1 MDNDR
6 HINFKLLRDRIL
18 GAGSADV
25 SSASSGKKYW
35 RSLEELADSPVFEE
49 FVQREFPQAAEEWND
64 PVERRTFL
72 KLMGASLALAGLSGC
87 VIQPPE
93 KIVPYARQPEEGVP
107 GRGLYFATAFSLSG
121 IATPLL
127 ARSNEGRPTK
137 LEGNPDHPNNRN
149 SDPNDKGSSATD
161 IFSQASILTLYD
173 PDRSQT
179 PLYRGDTRP
188 WSQFVGEIRGLIE
201 DQNHGFK
208 VTKGAGLRFLTET
221 ITSPALAAQLKQ
233 VLTDFPEAKWH
244 QYEPANR
251 DNARAGAVM
260 AFGQPVNTIY
270 DFSKAERILSLGSD
284 FLSAMP
290 GTLRYARDYAAK
302 RRINGEKA
310 EMSRLY
316 VIESTP
322 TLTGANADHRFSVKP
337 SALSN
342 IASTIASS
350 LPSASQVFPFP
361 LVLKNVREESSPWL
375 PAIIEDLRQHPGAS
389 IVIPGD
395 EQPPIVHLVAHLMN
409 AALGNVGKTV
419 FYTDP
424 IEANSV
430 DQTQSLR
437 ELVNDIDGG
446 KVEMLI
452 IIGGNPAYNTPAD
465 LRLDFDRLN
474 NKVKLRAHLNLYN
487 NETSEICHWHIPA
500 THYLES
506 WGDARSYDGTVTI
519 VQPLIA
525 PLYEGKTAHELLAVF
540 SDNYDRKPYDI
551 VKDYWRGVGAG
562 GQGSGAGPKASP
574 TPVSTPVSNAR
585 QAVSTG
591 SGSDRGAAASS
602 SSADFES
609 WWRKCL
615 HDGFIPNTALPTK
628 TVSLKSDWASSLN
641 SSGPRP
647 PATGTYEVLF
657 RTDPSIYDGRF
668 ANNGWLQ
675 ELPKP
680 LTKITWD
687 NVALV
692 SGNTAKKLVV
702 APPDYE
708 QGKKGREAFVD
719 QIELK
724 LDGRAIS
731 KALPVWIMPGQPDD
745 VITIHLGYGRTRA
758 GRVGSTTISWPDSP
772 LPQGGFNAY
781 EIRTSQAPWSA
792 AGAQASKVG
801 GQFQLATTQTH
812 FLMEGRKLLRESS
825 LEEYL
830 KDKEDLREEAEK
842 GKKELHELSL
852 YPEFDYKN
860 QGNGYAWGMSI
871 DLNSCVGCNACMI
884 ACQSENNIPIVGKEQ
899 VVRSREMHWIR
910 IDTYFKGE
918 DPNKPDAGPFF
929 QPVPCMHCENAPC
942 EPVCPVHATVHSS
955 EGLNDMVYNRCVG
968 TKYCSNNCPYK
979 VRRFN
984 FFLYQD
990 WDTPTYQLMRN
1001 PDVSVRSRG
1010 VMEKCTYCV
1019 QRIQAAKIQSEI
1031 EGRPVHDGEIVTAC
1045 QSVCPTEAIV
1055 FGNIN
1060 DPNSKVSKLKA
1071 LERDYSLLGE
1081 LNTRPRTTY
1090 LSALRNPNPE
1100 IKAT

>member
-1 MDNDR
+1 MNEDR

-18 GAGSADV
+18 GAEAADT
-25 SSASSGKKYW
+25 SSAGERKQYW
-35 RSLEELADSPVFEE
+35 RSLEELADSPIFEE
-49 FVQREFPQAAEEWND
+49 FVQREFPHAAEEWND

-93 KIVPYARQPEEGVP
+93 KIVPYVRQPEEGVP
-107 GRGLYFATAFSLSG
+107 GQGLYFATAFSLSG

-188 WSQFVGEIRGLIE
+188 WSQFVGEIRGAIE
-201 DQNHGFK
+201 KEGDGLRAK
-208 VTKGAGLRFLTET
+208 RGAGLRFLTET

-233 VLTDFPEAKWH
+233 ILTDFPEAKWH

-251 DNARAGAVM
+251 DNARAGAMM
-260 AFGQPVNTIY
+260 AFGQPVNTIF
-270 DFSKAERILSLGSD
+270 DFSKAERILSIGSD
-284 FLSAMP
+284 FLAALP

-322 TLTGANADHRFSVKP
+322 TTTGANADHRFSVKP
-337 SALSN
+337 SELEA
-342 IASTIASS
+342 IVRS
-350 LPSASQVFPFP
+350 LVGTPSPSVAAD
-361 LVLKNVREESSPWL
+361 RE
-375 PAIIEDLRQHPGAS
+375 PAIGSTTGPGWLKAISKDLQQHKGAS
-389 IVIPGD
+389 IVIVGD
-395 EQPPIVHLVAHLMN
+395 DQPPVIHALAHSMN

-430 DQTQSLR
+430 DQAQSLQ

-446 KVEMLI
+446 KVEMLMI
-452 IIGGNPAYNTPAD
+452 LGGNPAYNTPTD
-465 LRLDFDRLN
+465 LRLNFERLD
-474 NKVKLRAHLNLYN
+474 KVKLRAHLNLYN

-506 WGDARSYDGTVTI
+506 WGDTRTYDGTVTI

-525 PLYEGKTAHELLAVF
+525 PLYEGKTASEILALF
-540 SDNYDRKPYDI
+540 SDNYDRKPYDM
-551 VKDYWRGVGAG
+551 VKDYWRSQPGVGSP
-562 GQGSGAGPKASP
+562 GSAAAPKPSP
-574 TPVSTPVSNAR
+574 TPASSPAR
-585 QAVSTG
+585 NPGQGFSTG
-591 SGSDRGAAASS
+591 TGSDRVGVTSNIS
-602 SSADFES
+602 TDFES
-609 WWRKCL
+609 SWRKWL

-628 TVSLKSDWASSLN
+628 TVSPKSDWASSLN
-641 SSGPRP
+641 SAGSQP
-647 PATGTYEVLF
+647 PAPGPYELIF
-657 RTDPSIYDGRF
+657 RTDPTIYDGRF

-687 NVALV
+687 NVAMV
-692 SGNTAKKLVV
+692 SLNTARKLGVTSQ
-702 APPDYE
+702 DYE
-708 QGKKGREAFVD
+708 QGKKGREAYVD

-724 LDGRAIS
+724 LDGRVIS
-731 KALPVWIMPGQPDD
+731 KPCPVWIMPGQPDD

-758 GRVGSTTISWPDSP
+758 GQVGSATIVWPDVR

-781 EIRTSQAPWSA
+781 DVRSSRA
-792 AGAQASKVG
+792 AWYASGAQATKVA

-812 FLMEGRKLLRESS
+812 FLMQGRKLLRESS

-842 GKKELHELSL
+842 EKKELHELSL

-871 DLNSCVGCNACMI
+871 DLNSCVGCNGCVI

-910 IDTYFKGE
+910 IDAYFKGE
-918 DPNKPDAGPFF
+918 DPNEPDGGPFF

-942 EPVCPVHATVHSS
+942 EPVCPVHATVHSA

-990 WDTPTYQLMRN
+990 WETPTYQLMRN

-1019 QRIQAAKIQSEI
+1019 QRIQAAKIQSEL
-1031 EGRPVHDGEIVTAC
+1031 EGRPVRDGEIVTAC